1 MKFADSLSELYKKYF
16 ETDDYLPLFVHS
28 IIEQMDHKDLL
39 QIVKQCQEEELQEFV
54 ASYIIERMKKT
65 STNSITPP
73 SPYSTNKPQKKA
85 L

>member
-1 MKFADSLSELYKKYF
+1 MKIADSLAELYKKYF

-39 QIVKQCQEEELQEFV
+39 QIVKHCQEEQLQEFV
-54 ASYIIERMKKT
+54 ANYIIDQIQHTPAKP
-65 STNSITPP
+65 ITPP
-73 SPYSTNKPQKKA
+73 TTYSNSSEQQKA